1 MMCRTIFAVFPSP
14 ELSGDRVGVIREKI
28 WCMVTNMTKRSPFRA
43 PEDYKYV
50 SIGIDLSEIPDSPDH
65 IASGIVRPVA
75 RDPFPEGYR

>member
-1 MMCRTIFAVFPSP
+1 MMRHTIFAVFPSP

-50 SIGIDLSEIPDSPDH
+50 SIGIDLSEIPDSP
-65 IASGIVRPVA
+65 AEKGTGRFSVT
-75 RDPFPEGYR
+75 